1 MYIISLREKEYVDVS
16 RSVDREGLNACIG
29 PCIDIFDFFVS
40 IINQYNNSWMGLLR
54 PDKLT
59 HKMTTQ
65 DDVNV
70 RQRFAPLCFAAS
82 LSAPVLCPYTYGPY
96 RARCFASQCII
107 S

>member
-1 MYIISLREKEYVDVS
+1 
-16 RSVDREGLNACIG
+16 
-29 PCIDIFDFFVS
+29 
-40 IINQYNNSWMGLLR
+40 MGLLR

-70 RQRFAPLCFAAS
+70 RQQFALLCFAAS

>member
-1 MYIISLREKEYVDVS
+1 MCTIAFRGGPRRGPSE
-16 RSVDREGLNACIG
+16 NA
-29 PCIDIFDFFVS
+29 S
-40 IINQYNNSWMGLLR
+40 QYNNSWMGLLH